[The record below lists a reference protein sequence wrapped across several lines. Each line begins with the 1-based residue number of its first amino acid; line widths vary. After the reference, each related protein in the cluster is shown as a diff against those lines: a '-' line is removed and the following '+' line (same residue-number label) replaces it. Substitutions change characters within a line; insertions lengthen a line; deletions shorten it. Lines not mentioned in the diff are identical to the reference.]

1 MVPVVTTNRSLRPP
15 AAGAIGYEER
25 LSADARWAMVEGSR
39 FFEEKSAVHET
50 LRRIVHR
57 LGQLGI
63 PYAVVG
69 GLSLFAHGF
78 RRFTEDVD
86 LLVTSEGLTRIHKEL
101 EGLGYTPPF
110 AGSKNLRDTES
121 GVKVEFLV
129 TGQFPGDG
137 KPKPVA
143 FPDPDAVAI
152 EKDGIRYI
160 SLPTLIELKLAS
172 GMTSPQRMK
181 DLSDVMELIKLL
193 GLSQDYSRQLAP
205 FVQAKYLEIWQSAK
219 PVSKRYMQ
227 LWRSKLLTRDAI
239 SIDDMIAGLRS
250 AVETLEAMRAD
261 GVTLEEGRG
270 RADNCAYL
278 VTSDPAVA
286 AKYDMHEES
295 EFWGHD
301 GPADRPGNKAP
312 PRA

>member
-1 MVPVVTTNRSLRPP
+1 
-15 AAGAIGYEER
+15 
-25 LSADARWAMVEGSR
+25 MVEGSR

-57 LGQLGI
+57 LSELGI
-63 PYAVVG
+63 PYVVVG

-86 LLVTSEGLTRIHKEL
+86 LLVTPEGLKRIHKEL
-101 EGLGYTPPF
+101 DGLGYNPPF
-110 AGSKNLRDTES
+110 AGSKNLTDTES

-143 FPDPDAVAI
+143 FPDPDAVAV

-160 SLPTLIELKLAS
+160 SLPMLIELKLAS
-172 GMTSPQRMK
+172 GMTSPERMK

-193 GLSQDYSRQLAP
+193 DLPKDFSGQLAP
-205 FVQAKYLEIWQSAK
+205 FVQGKYLEIWQSAK
-219 PVSKRYMQ
+219 PVTKRYMQ
-227 LWRSKLLTRDAI
+227 LWRNKFLTLDAK

-250 AVETLEAMRAD
+250 AVETLEAMRTD
-261 GVTLEEGRG
+261 GVMLEENGG
-270 RADNCAYL
+270 TADDYAYL
-278 VTSDPAVA
+278 ITLDPAVA
-286 AKYDMHEES
+286 RKYDMHEES
-295 EFWGHD
+295 EFWGEIDQD
-301 GPADRPGNKAP
+301 GRRGVSKEDAR
-312 PRA
+312 

>member
-1 MVPVVTTNRSLRPP
+1 
-15 AAGAIGYEER
+15 
-25 LSADARWAMVEGSR
+25 MVEGSR

-50 LRRIVHR
+50 LRKIVNR
-57 LGQLGI
+57 LNELGI
-63 PYAVVG
+63 PYVVVG

-86 LLVTSEGLTRIHKEL
+86 LLVTPEGLKRIHKEL
-101 EGLGYTPPF
+101 EGLGYNTPF

-143 FPDPDAVAI
+143 FPDPDAVAM

-172 GMTSPQRMK
+172 GMTSPERMK

-193 GLSQDYSRQLAP
+193 DLPKDFSGQLAP

-219 PVSKRYMQ
+219 PVAKRYMQ
-227 LWRSKLLTRDAI
+227 LWRNKFLTLDAK
-239 SIDDMIAGLRS
+239 SIDDMIAGLQG
-250 AVETLEAMRAD
+250 AVEVLETMRAD
-261 GVTLEEGRG
+261 GVTLEENGG
-270 RADNCAYL
+270 TGDDYAYL
-278 VTSDPAVA
+278 VTLDPAVA
-286 AKYDMHEES
+286 KKYDMHEES
-295 EFWGHD
+295 EFWGD
-301 GPADRPGNKAP
+301 DEQEDRPGKEVQEP
-312 PRA
+312 PGT